1 VKQMRSNIRRTGRLG
16 EKSSYGLGIYAGLSY
31 VAAAV
36 TAITI
41 EGVLL
46 WYGRDHHGREWLQ
59 LCAFWFVFLAGAFIS
74 YGGNTIRAWD
84 QLRKQHRR
92 DEVAEALYRTIVTGG
107 PAPPEGYFLYL
118 RPFVSTGKL
127 RVPMRV
133 TRPAYGSKTR
143 RAAYKNFPELVA
155 PPNRLYVLWGDLE
168 PMLAATV
175 ESVAPLIGLG
185 APAEQ
190 IGAGRIATNDKIWR
204 DAFRFLASGA
214 RGIFMVPPT
223 RPGTWLEIEHVLEN
237 PELLRKCIWIVPPD
251 RSDWHRY
258 GCCVALFDRR
268 QTGRE

>member
-1 VKQMRSNIRRTGRLG
+1 MRSNIRRTGRLG